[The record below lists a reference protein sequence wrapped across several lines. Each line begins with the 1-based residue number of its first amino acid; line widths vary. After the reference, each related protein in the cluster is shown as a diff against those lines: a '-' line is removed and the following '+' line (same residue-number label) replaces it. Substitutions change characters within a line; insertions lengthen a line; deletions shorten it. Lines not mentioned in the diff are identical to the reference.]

1 MSVGPL
7 VGCKCFQVMVTSN
20 ECLKLCISLFNTRPN
35 SVVLLVS
42 KLVQMCVYVC
52 IYVCVF
58 VDVCALIHDR
68 RV

>member
-1 MSVGPL
+1 MFSSHG
-7 VGCKCFQVMVTSN
+7 N